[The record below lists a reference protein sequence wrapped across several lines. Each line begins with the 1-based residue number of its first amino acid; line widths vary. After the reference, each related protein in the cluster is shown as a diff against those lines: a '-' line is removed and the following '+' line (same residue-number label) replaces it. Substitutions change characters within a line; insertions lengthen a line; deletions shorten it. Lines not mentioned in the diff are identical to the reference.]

1 MPKQAINMSVESA
14 QIWAINIAVN
24 GDAIVEIET
33 DRFRSILT
41 TSVVSAQ
48 IWAINIAVNGNAHV

>member
-24 GDAIVEIET
+24 GNAHDEIET
-33 DRFRSILT
+33 DHFRSILT
-41 TSVVSAQ
+41 TQ
-48 IWAINIAVNGNAHV
+48 RPNMGNKYSSKY